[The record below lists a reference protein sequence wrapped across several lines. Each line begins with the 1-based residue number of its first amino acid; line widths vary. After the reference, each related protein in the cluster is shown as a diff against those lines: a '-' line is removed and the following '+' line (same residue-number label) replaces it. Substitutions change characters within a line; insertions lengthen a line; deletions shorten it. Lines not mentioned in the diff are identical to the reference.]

1 MIQSFPNAVTVNQAY
16 IDSLPVRRSL
26 KAKGWTPIKSQPC
39 PLLFK
44 CYSCNELLPV
54 SSFYKYNKKS
64 RSGRKDIFGNSFCS
78 TCKSCG
84 IKTYTSKSPEA
95 KLLQSAKKRAKD
107 KGFYF
112 GITLEDIEIPEYCP
126 VLGVKLKGTVGQG
139 TQAGGSIPNS
149 PTLDRLDNSEG
160 YTPENIRVISH
171 RANTVKSNSTLEE
184 LEAVIEYMRRELAI
198 KANAEKCGS
207 TTDTTIDGEVT
218 V

>member
-1 MIQSFPNAVTVNQAY
+1 MMQSFPNAVTVNQAY
-16 IDSLPVRRSL
+16 IDSLPVRRSP

-44 CYSCNELLPV
+44 CYSCNEYMPV
-54 SSFYKYNKKS
+54 FSFYKVKS
-64 RSGRKDIFGNSFCS
+64 TSARKDILGDGRSS
-78 TCKSCG
+78 TCKRCG
-84 IKTYTSKSPEA
+84 IDYFVAKSPEA

-184 LEAVIEYMRRELAI
+184 LEAVVEYMRRELAI

-207 TTDTTIDGEVT
+207 TTDTNEPGEVT